1 MTVKMTEDFTK
12 ALDSILAQVGVQKV
26 SKADAT
32 IIHMRLVEDIK
43 KIEKARGGFEH
54 EWITL
59 KSKGRLVIPKN
70 LRTAIG
76 AVEGTRFD
84 AHLFPNPQNPRGIAL
99 IKER

>member
-1 MTVKMTEDFTK
+1 MTVKMSDTFKEYLKNILPQIGVTK
-12 ALDSILAQVGVQKV
+12 VTPDDAL
-26 SKADAT
+26 

-76 AVEGTRFD
+76 ATEGTRFD